1 MNPAQSR
8 TELLAWLRAHRT
20 AVQGDPEEILERAE
34 RDARRRAAEAAW
46 LHAKEY
52 AQAELT
58 RWRGRSE
65 GSHASEDCVAREV
78 CHDFARELR
87 HHEPH
92 DENDAD
98 ERRWLAPETLGALG
112 EEARE
117 PMRSFLRD
125 VVGEEEHRVWAEVVR
140 FTNHRASS
148 LVRDGV
154 VSTVDGWDETPRYRE
169 TAAHVTE
176 ILVEDFEARA
186 HPRPR

>member
-1 MNPAQSR
+1 VNPALTR
-8 TELLAWLRAHRT
+8 TELVAWLRAHRD
-20 AVQGDPEEILERAE
+20 AVHGDPDEIVDRVE

-52 AQAELT
+52 AQAEVA
-58 RWRGRSE
+58 RWRARSQ

-87 HHEPH
+87 QHEPH
-92 DENDAD
+92 DEAD
-98 ERRWLAPETLGALG
+98 GDEHRWLAPDTLRALG
-112 EEARE
+112 DEARG
-117 PMRSFLRD
+117 PVRSFLHD

-140 FTNHRASS
+140 FTNHRAST

-154 VSTVDGWDETPRYRE
+154 VSTVDGWDETPSYRE
-169 TAAHVTE
+169 TAAHVSE
-176 ILVEDFEARA
+176 ILAEDFEARA